1 MQGPKSWWMPNSV
14 SNFNSGLLFLK
25 CHFIALTRMG
35 FGIVMIMAIAW
46 LAFQR
51 SAVSGSNMPVTF
63 NFILLGVVCGI
74 AGRFCANTLG
84 GDGNIWLICW
94 EVLCSIH
101 LLGNCYP
108 SVLYRV
114 LHGPLSVSDRK
125 EIVWFPY
132 WIRRWV
138 FYAVLGF
145 IIPALTGF
153 LPFASLSDWFNHF
166 TEELKSIFA
175 GDEIEA

>member
-1 MQGPKSWWMPNSV
+1 MQGSKSWWVPNSV
-14 SNFNSGLLFLK
+14 SNFNSGLLFLR
-25 CHFIALTRMG
+25 CHFIAATRMG
-35 FGIVMIMAIAW
+35 FGMVMIVAIAW

-63 NFILLGVVCGI
+63 NFILLGVICGF
-74 AGRFCANTLG
+74 AGRFCTNTLG

-108 SVLYRV
+108 SVVYRV
-114 LHGPLSVSDRK
+114 LHGPISVSHNK
-125 EIVWFPY
+125 EVVWFPY
-132 WIRRWV
+132 WIRRWI
-138 FYAVLGF
+138 FYAMLGF

-153 LPFASLSDWFNHF
+153 LPFASLSDWLNHF
-166 TEELKSIFA
+166 TQEVKSIFV
-175 GDEIEA
+175 GEESEA